1 MFPDFDPDHQPLLL
15 HYLLECDSKTVICQ
29 GGRRAIKTFSI
40 SELFIIRSII
50 NHNQIRIIIGWDMPH
65 MKRGCI
71 ADMLRIFALYPEAQK
86 QLKSYNQQE
95 TKFYFRSGSTI
106 QFASFANEQDAK
118 MTDIQDFYMNECN
131 FVKNG
136 FGIFNQMQ
144 MQCKGQGFLDYN
156 STSPFWVH
164 AKLIGRP
171 DVRLFI
177 NDHRSNPFLSE
188 GQHEQIETQYPH
200 GSELWKV
207 YARGMTGHM
216 EGAIY
221 KNWKVIKEWPQG
233 IEEVIWGLDYGYT
246 IGMTALVKVGVIDR
260 RRLAVLLCCY
270 KPGLTAE
277 QIKLLLYTSGYISGQ
292 RIYADHDEDKK
303 KELGMIGIGIRMA
316 EKGEKSE
323 WNGIMKCQEFEVEYV
338 YDEFIET
345 EKSSYQWESV
355 QSLET
360 GEDILTQSV
369 KDTKKYHFMAAFRM
383 AVFTYFNKRKGF
395 TL

>member
-1 MFPDFDPDHQPLLL
+1 MPIVGRLKELIHNAT
-15 HYLLECDSKTVICQ
+15 EKTIILQ
-29 GGRRAIKTFSI
+29 GGRRGIKTYSILQELIDFSVATPNGI
-40 SELFIIRSII
+40 SVVWGADL
-50 NHNQIRIIIGWDMPH
+50 PH
-65 MKRGCI
+65 MKLGVI
-71 ADMLRIFALYPEAQK
+71 QDMETLTNLYEENRKYLSSYTQNPHIFTYSSGAK
-86 QLKSYNQQE
+86 I
-95 TKFYFRSGSTI
+95 KFTSLNKT
-106 QFASFANEQDAK
+106 EDAK
-118 MTDIQDFYMNECN
+118 MSNIHNNYGNECN
-131 FVKNG
+131 SVKNG
-136 FGIFNQMQ
+136 YTIFQQMNLQ
-144 MQCKGQGFLDYN
+144 TTIHNYLDFN
-156 STSPFWVH
+156 PTSPFWVH
-164 AKLIGRP
+164 NKLIGSP
-171 DVRLFI
+171 NVKLFI
-177 NDHRSNPFLSE
+177 TDHRHNPFLSE
-188 GQHEQIETQYPH
+188 GQHEIIETQYPK

-207 YARGMTGHM
+207 YARGLTGHM

-221 KNWKVIKEWPQG
+221 KNWKAIKEWPPG

-246 IGMTALVKVGVIDR
+246 IGMTALVKIGVIDR
-260 RRLAVLLCCY
+260 RRLAIKLCCY

-277 QIKLLLYTSGYISGQ
+277 QIKVLLYANGYISGQ

-323 WNGIMKCQEFEVEYV
+323 WNGIMKCQEFEVEYI
-338 YDEFIET
+338 YDENIET